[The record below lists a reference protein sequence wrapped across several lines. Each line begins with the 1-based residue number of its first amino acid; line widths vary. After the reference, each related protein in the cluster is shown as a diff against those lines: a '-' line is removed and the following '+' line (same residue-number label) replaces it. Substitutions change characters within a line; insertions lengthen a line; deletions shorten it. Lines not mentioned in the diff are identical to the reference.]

1 VLRRVPRQPDK
12 DGQMSKTAWT
22 LVVIA
27 ALAVFGAL
35 VFYRYRLYVQQQVPG
50 PVAAAPAP
58 EAPPP
63 APPTHYPVPPPPPTA
78 VSQPPS
84 LPTLENS
91 DSSLRASLEQLVGKI
106 AVEKLLNSKTL
117 IQNLVLTINSLDR
130 DPVPQRVRPWQAVP
144 GHPAV
149 HADGGN
155 LTLSA
160 DNAQRYAPY
169 MALVK
174 AIDAKQLA
182 GVYLSNYPLF
192 QQAYRQQGYPDG
204 YFNDRLIAIIDH
216 LLAAPDV
223 QGPIQVV
230 QPKVLYEFADP
241 QLEQLSWGQKIMIRI
256 GADNE
261 ALVKAKLQAIRAAIV
276 AETPPEPAAAT
287 P

>member
-1 VLRRVPRQPDK
+1 
-12 DGQMSKTAWT
+12 MSKTAWA

-35 VFYRYRLYVQQQVPG
+35 FFYRYRLYVQHQTPATDT
-50 PVAAAPAP
+50 VAAAPAVQ
-58 EAPPP
+58 P
-63 APPTHYPVPPPPPTA
+63 AEPPPTHYPVPTPPAPA
-78 VSQPPS
+78 ASQPPS

-91 DSSLRASLEQLVGKI
+91 DSSLRASLEQLVGKL
-106 AVEKLLNSKTL
+106 AVEKLLTSKKL
-117 IQNLVLTINSLDR
+117 VQNLVLTLNSLDH
-130 DPVPQRVRPWQAVP
+130 DPVPLRVRPWQAVP
-144 GHPAV
+144 GLPVV

-155 LTLSA
+155 LTLSD

-174 AIDAKQLA
+174 AINAQQLA
-182 GVYLSNYPLF
+182 SVYLHNYPLF
-192 QQAYRQQGYPDG
+192 QQAYQQQGYPDG

-216 LLAAPDV
+216 LLAAPEV
-223 QGPIQVV
+223 QRPIQVV

-261 ALVKAKLQAIRAAIV
+261 ALVKAKLREIRAAIV
-276 AETPPEPAAAT
+276 AETPPEQAAT

>member
-1 VLRRVPRQPDK
+1 
-12 DGQMSKTAWT
+12 MSKTAWT

-35 VFYRYRLYVQQQVPG
+35 FFYRYRLYVQQQ
-50 PVAAAPAP
+50 APAADTVVATP
-58 EAPPP
+58 AVQPPAPP
-63 APPTHYPVPPPPPTA
+63 PPTHYPVPAPPPTA
-78 VSQPPS
+78 ASQPPS

-117 IQNLVLTINSLDR
+117 IQNLVLTINSLDH
-130 DPVPQRVRPWQAVP
+130 DPVPQRVRPWRAVP

-174 AIDAKQLA
+174 AINARQLA
-182 GVYLSNYPLF
+182 SVYLSNYPLF
-192 QQAYRQQGYPDG
+192 QQAYQQQGYPDG
-204 YFNDRLIAIIDH
+204 YFNDRLIAVIDH

-241 QLEQLSWGQKIMIRI
+241 QLEQLSWGQKIVIRI
-256 GADNE
+256 GAENE
-261 ALVKAKLQAIRAAIV
+261 ALVKA
-276 AETPPEPAAAT
+276 
-287 P
+287 